1 VPKAIAVPPSKVD
14 GLRGSAGARRRRGRT
29 GERGTGSSAR
39 SSRCDDQTMPESPID
54 ILLRW
59 EQHGAVWRARSVTET
74 TAVVDLC
81 TCTGEP
87 VDQLRSSDPAVLR
100 YLADRPRSDED

>member
-1 VPKAIAVPPSKVD
+1 MHDDASTARPAQISGP
-14 GLRGSAGARRRRGRT
+14 RGAGAGRT
-29 GERGTGSSAR
+29 GERGTGSSARSVR

-59 EQHGAVWRARSVTET
+59 EHDGAVWRARSVTET
-74 TAVVDLC
+74 EAFVDLC

-87 VDQLRSSDPAVLR
+87 VDQLRSNDPTVLR